1 MKALPLCAR
10 IAALLLLLAPGIT
23 AQSRYDAHQAFAPLG
38 LTGGGNTLR
47 SARGAPGPAYW
58 QNRADYRVRVRFDTL
73 AKRISGEVTIRYTNA
88 SPEPLPFLWLYLDQN
103 IDKGDSRA
111 SRMRGA
117 GVDGAGVRLQK
128 VAVGVP
134 GEKTP
139 LAVPYIV
146 DGTRMQVRL
155 PRPVSP
161 DGGTITLVIDYAYTL
176 QPSGGGGRSGYL
188 DTRGGRIF
196 EVSYWYPRMCVFDD
210 LRGWNTLPFLG
221 SGEFYMDYGSIDYTV
236 ELPAGMLVAG
246 SGALQNAPQ
255 VLTPLEISRLRAAAA
270 SDRTLMIRRSG
281 EPATRTSA
289 GGWLSWHFH
298 MDSTRDVAWAASAA
312 FQWDAARV
320 ELPKTGRSMAMSFY
334 PAESAAD
341 SLWGRATEY
350 LKRSVEQ
357 FSRDWY
363 PYPYPAAINV
373 AGRVGGMEFPGITF
387 DWWRSGRK
395 GLFALLSH
403 EIGHNW
409 FPMIVGSNERR
420 DAWMDEGFNTFIDL
434 YAQQHFNHGEYAPK
448 RDGEYAPGGGNP
460 AQEIVPFITRKGISP
475 VMSLADQLPVRDV
488 HPLEYF
494 KTAYGLVL
502 LREVVLGPGR
512 FDYAFRRY
520 IRDWAF
526 RHPSPLDFFRE
537 MDNGAGEDLGWFWKG
552 WFLHNWQLDQAV
564 KSVRYPDG
572 PSGGALVTLENLGEM
587 PMTTLVRLTDA
598 RDSTSDIRLPVEI
611 WERGDTWSFRVPTT
625 VPLKSVT
632 LDPDTLLPDVDR
644 SNNRWTAP

>member
-1 MKALPLCAR
+1 MKVLIFCAGLV
-10 IAALLLLLAPGIT
+10 AFAVLAPVT
-23 AQSRYDAHQAFAPLG
+23 VSAQSRYDAHRAFSPQG
-38 LTGGGNTLR
+38 LTAGGDALR
-47 SARGAPGPAYW
+47 SASGAPGPADW
-58 QNRADYRVRVRFDTL
+58 QNRADYRVRVRFDTATKL
-73 AKRISGEVTIRYTNA
+73 ISGAVTIRYTNF

-103 IDKGDSRA
+103 IDNGNSRA
-111 SRMRGA
+111 SRMRGE
-117 GVDGAGVRLQK
+117 GVAGAGVRIKK
-128 VAVGVP
+128 VAAAIEGA
-134 GEKTP
+134 GTP
-139 LAVPYIV
+139 ASVPYVV
-146 DGTRMQVRL
+146 DGTRMQLRL
-155 PRPVSP
+155 PHAVAP
-161 DGGTITLVIDYAYTL
+161 GGGEITLVIDYAYTL
-176 QPSGGGGRSGYL
+176 LPSGGGGRSGYL

-210 LRGWNTLPFLG
+210 IRGWNTLPFLG

-236 ELPAGMLVAG
+236 ELPSGMLVAG
-246 SGALQNAPQ
+246 SGALQNAPE
-255 VLTPLEISRLRAAAA
+255 VLTPLESSRLRAAGA
-270 SDRTLMIRRSG
+270 SDQTLVIRRTG
-281 EPATRTSA
+281 EPATRRSPD
-289 GGWLSWHFH
+289 GWLSWHFH

-312 FQWDAARV
+312 FRWDAARV
-320 ELPKTGRSMAMSFY
+320 RLPEARSCMAMSFY
-334 PAESAAD
+334 PAESASD

-350 LKRSVEQ
+350 LKSSVEQ

-363 PYPYPAAINV
+363 PYPYPRAINV

-460 AQEIVPFITRKGISP
+460 AREIVPFITRKGISP
-475 VMSLADQLPVRDV
+475 IMSLADQLPARDV

-502 LREVVLGPGR
+502 LREVILGPGR

-526 RHPSPLDFFRE
+526 RHPSPADFFRE
-537 MDNGAGEDLGWFWKG
+537 MENGAGEDLGWFWKG
-552 WFLHNWQLDQAV
+552 WFLHQWQLDQAV

-587 PMTTLVRLTDA
+587 PMTTLVRVTDA
-598 RDSTSDIRLPVEI
+598 RDSVSDIRLPVEI
-611 WERGDTWSFRVPTT
+611 WERGDTWSFRVPAT